1 MSGAVRPRRRDR
13 AVRPRHSGELG
24 RRLAAGLAALF
35 WVSPLGAQEAPPGG
49 FTESPVVA
57 ALRQQPSND
66 WGFRWEDHPRLDL
79 GRGTWIDFRARV
91 QGDLRKSEAALGDPA
106 AFDVARRR
114 IGVEGRIAGVADYQI
129 EYEISSDD
137 RWRDVYI
144 DYRQF
149 TSLQVQAGK
158 FKLPF
163 SLDENTSATNLD
175 FVYRSRA
182 ATQLAPGR
190 DRGVMVHGRVAR
202 VLQYDMGIFD
212 HDGRNARTNNPEH
225 VFGGQTAAGRA
236 TLQPFRSSRSPLSD
250 LQFGVAFTGSDVPEG
265 IAALRGRTALD
276 APFFPADLWVRGHR
290 RRVGLEARWRPGP
303 YSVKAEY
310 IRVQTERRGQ
320 SVEDSDLSPFV
331 GTGWYISGTWLA
343 TGERKSSGADNP
355 RRPLFRGGFGAL
367 EFAVRL
373 EALRFG
379 STSQDGVP
387 STSPRADVVLGNRD
401 RAATVGVN
409 WYPYRR
415 IKIQGNVI
423 REELTDPARGPLPSQ
438 PGFWSRVFRVQL
450 TL

>member
-1 MSGAVRPRRRDR
+1 VRSRLS
-13 AVRPRHSGELG
+13 AEVG
-24 RRLAAGLAALF
+24 RRLAAGLAAF
-35 WVSPLGAQEAPPGG
+35 WWVSPLGAQESPPGRSV
-49 FTESPVVA
+49 ESPVVPAISQQLSTLQNA
-57 ALRQQPSND
+57 ASKDR
-66 WGFRWEDHPRLDL
+66 GFSWEDHPRLDF

-91 QGDLRKSEAALGDPA
+91 QADLRKSEAALGDPS

-114 IGVEGRIAGVADYQI
+114 VGVEGRIAGVADYQI

-137 RWRDVYI
+137 PWRDVYVNC
-144 DYRQF
+144 RHF
-149 TSLQVQAGK
+149 TPLQVQAGK

-190 DRGVMVHGRVAR
+190 DRGVMAHGRVLTG
-202 VLQYDMGIFD
+202 VLQYEAGFFN

-225 VFGGQTAAGRA
+225 VFGGTTGAGRA
-236 TLQPFRSSRSPLSD
+236 TVQPFRSSKSHLSD
-250 LQFGVAFTGSDVPEG
+250 LQLGVAFTGSDVPEG

-276 APFFPADLWVRGHR
+276 APFFPSDLWVRGR
-290 RRVGLEARWRPGP
+290 RQRVGLEARWRPGP
-303 YSVKAEY
+303 FSVKAEY
-310 IRVQTERRGQ
+310 IRVQSERRGQ
-320 SVEDSDLSPFV
+320 SVEDADLSPFV
-331 GTGWYISGTWLA
+331 GEGWYVSGTWLA

-379 STSQDGVP
+379 STSNDGVP
-387 STSPRADVVLGNRD
+387 SKSPRAEVVLGNRD
-401 RAATVGVN
+401 RAATVGFS
-409 WYPYRR
+409 WYPYRG

-423 REELTDPARGPLPSQ
+423 REELTDPGRGPLPSQ
-438 PGFWSRVFRVQL
+438 PGFWSQVLRVQL